1 MQTIFLS
8 PGKKCPIFSAEY
20 NGQNQTRNY
29 KSTRTSNFTL
39 LSKKR
44 SPDNWTIIL
53 SLNEDSFSHAN

>member
-44 SPDNWTIIL
+44 SPDN
-53 SLNEDSFSHAN
+53 